1 MSTFSSTASDAQT
14 NVCRV
19 LAIALPIFAANAF
32 LASLGGYS
40 LLDNNEGLYAGIARE
55 MLARGEFAIPYFDG
69 LPYLEKPPL
78 LFWLTALSFH
88 LFGFGETAARLA
100 PALTSLA
107 VVAAAVTLGWRTQRA
122 LSGLIAGTIVATSL
136 VAMVIGRT
144 VYFDMLL
151 TACLSWAILCA
162 YFGVTKDKRGWM
174 VAAAASLAL
183 ATLAKGFVALVL
195 GGGTLFAFLIAT
207 RAPARQWRRLFD
219 PVAILVYLAAIL
231 PWHVAAALER
241 GEWISFYL
249 YNEHIGR
256 FLGAREPRDYYTG
269 PFWYYLPRLFGY
281 LAPWTVVLPLLI
293 LRPRRAADE
302 PGDKLPVLLWCWF
315 GAALALFSAAG
326 NKANYYM
333 IVAVVP
339 MALLIARRIAQW
351 FEAGRSKYLWILAGA
366 ASAVIGGAMVTID
379 AACGPNL
386 GELYPFCTEITPV
399 TYAPVLLVVAGSVA
413 ASRRWRR
420 AEWRPLLPFLLI
432 AALSL
437 PLRLVMTQAA
447 AHYDDRLSQR
457 ALAEKL
463 LAIDP
468 ARPVYVF
475 VKLAD
480 ISALPF
486 YLGKTVDMVN
496 SRDADLALSSTLP
509 EARGRFIDL
518 ETFDRLAAQKPVFL
532 VAERFWR
539 STLLQEERADSWCVA
554 AESGGAFALSNRKAD
569 CVR

>member
-1 MSTFSSTASDAQT
+1 MSPHPQT
-14 NVCRV
+14 NVCRI

-32 LASLGGYS
+32 LASLGDYS

-55 MLARGEFAIPYFDG
+55 MLSRGEFAIPYFDG

-100 PALTSLA
+100 PALSSLA
-107 VVAAAVTLGWRTQRA
+107 VVAAAALLGFRTHRP
-122 LSGLIAGTIVATSL
+122 LVGLIAGTIVATSL

-151 TACLSWAILCA
+151 TACLSWAIVCA
-162 YFGVTKDKRGWM
+162 YFGLIEDRRGWM
-174 VAAAASLAL
+174 VAAAVALAL
-183 ATLAKGFVALVL
+183 ATLAKGFVALAL
-195 GGGTLFAFLIAT
+195 GGTTMLAFLIAT
-207 RAPARQWRRLFD
+207 RAAAHQWRRMFD
-219 PVAILVYLAAIL
+219 PAAILVYLAIIL
-231 PWHVAAALER
+231 PWHIAAALER

-293 LRPRRAADE
+293 LRPRQAVDE
-302 PGDKLPVLLWCWF
+302 PGDRLAALLWCWF
-315 GAALALFSAAG
+315 GAALVVFSAAG

-386 GELYPFCTEITPV
+386 GELYPFCAQITPV
-399 TYAPVLLVVAGSVA
+399 TYVPILIVVAGFVA
-413 ASRRWRR
+413 ASRRWRHV
-420 AEWRPLLPFLLI
+420 EWRPLLPFLLI

-437 PLRLVMTQAA
+437 PLRHVVIEAA
-447 AHYDDRLSQR
+447 THFDDRLSQR

-463 LAIDP
+463 LAIDRV
-468 ARPVYVF
+468 RPVYVF

-486 YLGKTVDMVN
+486 YLGRPVDMVN
-496 SRDADLALSSTLP
+496 SRDADLALAATLP
-509 EARGRFIDL
+509 EARGRFITL

-554 AESGGAFALSNRKAD
+554 AESGGAVALSNRPAD

>member
-1 MSTFSSTASDAQT
+1 MTFLSTATGAQT

-40 LLDNNEGLYAGIARE
+40 LLDNNEGLYAGVARE

-100 PALTSLA
+100 PALASLA
-107 VVAAAVTLGWRTQRA
+107 VVAAAVTLGWRTRRP
-122 LSGLIAGTIVATSL
+122 LGGLIAGTVVATSL

-151 TACLSWAILCA
+151 TACLSWAVIGA
-162 YFGVTKDKRGWM
+162 YFGVTEGKRGWM
-174 VAAAASLAL
+174 IAAAAALAL
-183 ATLAKGFVALVL
+183 ATLAKGFVALAL
-195 GGGTLFAFLIAT
+195 GGTTMLAFLIVT
-207 RAPARQWRRLFD
+207 RASAHQWRLMFD
-219 PVAILVYLAAIL
+219 PVAICVYLAAIL

-302 PGDKLPVLLWCWF
+302 PGDKLDVLLWCWF
-315 GAALALFSAAG
+315 GAALLLFSAAG

-379 AACGPNL
+379 VACGPNL
-386 GELYPFCTEITPV
+386 GELYPFCTEITPI
-399 TYAPVLLVVAGSVA
+399 TYAPVLLVVACFVA
-413 ASRRWRR
+413 AARRWRD

-437 PLRLVMTQAA
+437 PLRHVITQAA

-457 ALAEKL
+457 VLAEKL
-463 LAIDP
+463 LAVDP
-468 ARPVYVF
+468 ARPIYVF
-475 VKLAD
+475 AKLAD

-486 YLGKTVDMVN
+486 YLGKPVDMVN
-496 SRDADLALSSTLP
+496 SRDADLALAATLP

-518 ETFDRLAAQKPVFL
+518 ETLDALAAQKPIFL

-539 STLLQEERADSWCVA
+539 ATLLQEERADLWCVA
-554 AESGGAFALSNRKAD
+554 VESGSAFALSNRQAD
-569 CVR
+569 CAR

>member
-1 MSTFSSTASDAQT
+1 MNTIRPPAPGAQT

-32 LASLGGYS
+32 VASLGGYS

-100 PALTSLA
+100 PALASLA
-107 VVAAAVTLGWRTQRA
+107 VVAAAAMLGWRTQRA

-151 TACLSWAILCA
+151 TACLSWAIVCA

-302 PGDKLPVLLWCWF
+302 PGDNLPVLLWCWF

-366 ASAVIGGAMVTID
+366 ASAVIGSAMVTID

-399 TYAPVLLVVAGSVA
+399 TYAPVLLVVAGFVA

>member
-1 MSTFSSTASDAQT
+1 M
-14 NVCRV
+14 CRI
-19 LAIALPIFAANAF
+19 LAIALPLFAANAF

-55 MLARGEFAIPYFDG
+55 MLARGEFVIPYFDG

-88 LFGFGETAARLA
+88 FFGFGEAAARFA
-100 PALTSLA
+100 PALSSLA
-107 VVAAAVTLGWRTQRA
+107 VAAAVVTLGVRA
-122 LSGLIAGTIVATSL
+122 HRPIVGLIAATIVATSL
-136 VAMVIGRT
+136 VTMVIGRT
-144 VYFDMLL
+144 LYFDMLL
-151 TACLSWAILCA
+151 TACLSWAIIFA
-162 YFGVTKDKRGWM
+162 YFGICENRRGWM
-174 VAAAASLAL
+174 IAAAAALGL
-183 ATLAKGFVALVL
+183 ATLAKGFVALAL
-195 GGGTLFAFLIAT
+195 GGTTMLAFQIAT
-207 RAPARQWRRLFD
+207 RPSANQWRRMFD
-219 PVAILVYLAAIL
+219 PVAILVYLATIL
-231 PWHVAAALER
+231 PWHIAAALER

-293 LRPRRAADE
+293 LRPRRAAGE
-302 PGDKLPVLLWCWF
+302 PGDRLAVLLWCWL
-315 GAALALFSAAG
+315 GAALLLFSAAG

-333 IVAVVP
+333 IVAIVP

-351 FEAGRSKYLWILAGA
+351 FEAGRSKHLWILAGA
-366 ASAVIGGAMVTID
+366 ASAMVGGAMVTID

-386 GELYPFCTEITPV
+386 GELYPFCAEITPV
-399 TYAPVLLVVAGSVA
+399 TYVPVLLVIGGFIA
-413 ASRRWRR
+413 ASHRWRH
-420 AEWRPLLPFLLI
+420 ADWLPLLPFLLI

-437 PLRLVMTQAA
+437 PLRHVMTAAA
-447 AHYDDRLSQR
+447 AHFDDRLSQR

-463 LAIDP
+463 LEIDP
-468 ARPVYVF
+468 SRPVYVF

-486 YLGKTVDMVN
+486 YLGKPVDMVN

-518 ETFDRLAAQKPVFL
+518 ETLDALAAQKPIFL

-539 STLLQEERADSWCVA
+539 STLLQEERADFWCVA
-554 AESGGAFALSNRKAD
+554 AESGSAFALSNRAAD
-569 CVR
+569 CGR